1 MSILYHYTSQ
11 HGLLG
16 ILNSKSVWATN
27 THFLND
33 PTEFV
38 HGLSFAASIASY
50 FFDSDYWSSF
60 GSALH
65 RHLKSIRGDDLY
77 VSSFSEKPDLL
88 SQWRGY
94 CPSGSG
100 YCIGLDRAAM
110 AEYCEERELQLEPC
124 LYGHDEQRLK
134 VTEIVTSCM
143 ALYPTIP
150 LDIQLFNALDIKAK
164 AEYMEEFNERLSGD
178 LKMRADLALDAIGES
193 LLEVAPLF
201 KHEGFHEEAE
211 WRIVTN
217 HPVETVEFRPGPSY
231 VIPYVCLD
239 LLKAKPKA
247 LKRVI
252 VGPNPN
258 QQRALRAAEFLV
270 KQYGHDPKIVTTSAI
285 PFNYW

>member
-16 ILNSKSVWATN
+16 ILDSKSVWATN

-38 HGLSFAASIASY
+38 HGLSFAASIANY

-94 CPSGSG
+94 CPAGSG
-100 YCIGLDRAAM
+100 YCIGLDRVAM

-150 LDIQLFNALDIKAK
+150 LDIHLFNALSTKAK
-164 AEYMEEFNERLSGD
+164 IEYMEEFNERLSGD
-178 LKMRADLALDAIGES
+178 LKMQSDLSLDAIGES

-217 HPVETVEFRPGPSY
+217 HPIETVKFRPGPSY

-239 LLKAKPKA
+239 LLKAKPEA

-270 KQYGHDPKIVTTSAI
+270 KQYGYDPKIVTTSAI